1 MSALDFVIY
10 RARYA
15 AIIAGISTLAVLT
28 MLFYV
33 SGALHAR
40 VLPDLFSSFE
50 QLLGMVLLLILVPSF
65 LLAFLIAAQR
75 RSLRFGHEISDSHL
89 VREDPDTWLRPIKA
103 RVPLIGMAAGL
114 LYALTVNM
122 PLVWLAGFPQLGF
135 QLQSIV
141 IGQAFLWMVVGLTF
155 SYRLHTA
162 LSFSRIGKTV
172 RRDIFDTRVYG
183 PFATNGLDDVLAVTV
198 LLALTTLQ
206 ALDAQFRLEN
216 YMAAILVAI
225 PAATILFLLPM
236 ISVHRRLSSHR
247 AEYLEEMNQ
256 QVSDASRQVTPDS
269 IQHLELLLQHR
280 DRIDRTRIWP
290 INMSISARLAFYLI
304 IPPLAWLGAAFVEFG
319 LLRFLGNF

>member
-15 AIIAGISTLAVLT
+15 AVIAGLTSLALLTL
-28 MLFYV
+28 LFYS
-33 SGALHAR
+33 SGALHAK
-40 VLPDLFSSFE
+40 VLPELFSSFE
-50 QLLGMVLLLILVPSF
+50 QLLGLVLLLILTPSF
-65 LLAFLIAAQR
+65 LLAFLITAQR
-75 RSLRFGHEISDSHL
+75 RSMQFGQQVADSHL
-89 VREDPDTWLRPIKA
+89 IQEQPQAWLQPIRA
-103 RVPLIGMAAGL
+103 RVPLLGMTIGL
-114 LYALTVNM
+114 VYALTVNM
-122 PLVWLAGFPQLGF
+122 PLVWLVGFPQLGF
-135 QLQSIV
+135 QVQSIV
-141 IGQAFLWMVVGLTF
+141 IGQVFLWVVVGLTF

-162 LSFSRIGKTV
+162 LSFNKVGKTV
-172 RRDIFDTRVYG
+172 RRDVFDTSIYG
-183 PFATNGLDDVLAVTV
+183 PFAKNGLDDVFAITM

-206 ALDAQFRLEN
+206 ALDAQFRFEN

-225 PAATILFLLPM
+225 PGAIILFLLPM
-236 ISVHRRLSSHR
+236 ISVNRRLASHR
-247 AEYLEEMNQ
+247 ADYLEEMNQ

-319 LLRFLGNF
+319 LVRMLGDP